1 MTSRRVAYKW
11 IALSNTTVAMLAYS
25 LNQTIVLVALPAI
38 FAGLQAD
45 PLSKG
50 GAGYLLWVMSSY
62 TVATTV
68 LLATF
73 GRIADIHGKV
83 RFYKIG
89 FIVFGVASLLCA
101 FTPST
106 GTTGALELIIF
117 RLLQGVGGAMLSATS
132 IAILTDAFPAN
143 ERGLAFAFN

>member
-1 MTSRRVAYKW
+1 MIRRRVEYKW
-11 IALSNTTVAMLAYS
+11 IALSNTTLAILAYS

-38 FAGLQAD
+38 FAGLHAD

-50 GAGYLLWVMSSY
+50 GAGYLLWVMSGY

-83 RFYKIG
+83 RFYKFG
-89 FIVFGVASLLCA
+89 FVVFGVSSLLCA
-101 FTPST
+101 LTPST
-106 GTTGALELIIF
+106 GGTGALELIIF
-117 RLLQGVGGAMLSATS
+117 RL
-132 IAILTDAFPAN
+132 
-143 ERGLAFAFN
+143 